1 MSSGE
6 PPHLRKPSAPLPLTV
21 LTGFLGA
28 GKTTLL
34 GKLLADPAL
43 ADTAVLINEFG
54 EIGLDHLLVEHV
66 SSERVL
72 LASGCLCCTVRGD
85 LVDALEKL
93 LRDRDNG
100 RAAFS
105 RVVIET
111 TGLADPAP
119 VLHTIMQHP
128 YLVLRFRL
136 DGVVTLVD
144 AVNGSATL
152 DSHPEAV
159 KQAAVADRL
168 VLSKTDLVGADGT
181 DALVARLRALNPA
194 APILDAAA
202 GEATAARLLDA
213 GLYYPD
219 SKSADVRRWLAAER
233 YADRHDDAHDHG
245 HAHAA
250 HGHQHAH
257 DRNRH
262 DDHIRAFALS
272 SDAPIPASAFE
283 MFVDLL
289 RAMHGP
295 NLLRVKGI
303 VKIADAPEQ
312 PVVVHG
318 VQHVFHPPATLPAW
332 PDDDRRTRL
341 VFITRDIA
349 EEKIRGLFEAFLN
362 VPQPDTPDRAALTD
376 NPLVPFGGIDR

>member
-1 MSSGE
+1 MTDE
-6 PPHLRKPSAPLPLTV
+6 APHTRKAPPPMPVTV

-43 ADTAVLINEFG
+43 SDTAVLINEFG

-66 SSERVL
+66 ASDRIL
-72 LASGCLCCTVRGD
+72 LSSGCLCCTVRGD

-105 RVVIET
+105 RIVIET

-136 DGVVTLVD
+136 DGVVTLID
-144 AVNGSATL
+144 AVNGNSTL
-152 DSHPEAV
+152 DRHPESV
-159 KQAAVADRL
+159 KQAAMADRL
-168 VLSKTDLVGADGT
+168 VLSKTDIL
-181 DALVARLRALNPA
+181 DAEHCAAKDSLVARLRALNPA
-194 APILDAAA
+194 APILVSAA

-213 GLYYPD
+213 GLYDASTKTP
-219 SKSADVRRWLAAER
+219 DVRRWLAAER
-233 YADRHDDAHDHG
+233 YVAPSHHAQGHDHD
-245 HAHAA
+245 HPHE
-250 HGHQHAH
+250 H

-262 DDHIRAFALS
+262 DDHIRAFVLS
-272 SDAPIPASAFE
+272 TEEAVPASAFE
-283 MFVDLL
+283 MFLDLL

-295 NLLRVKGI
+295 SLLRVKGL
-303 VKIADAPEQ
+303 VKIADAPDR
-312 PVVVHG
+312 PVVIHG

-332 PDDDRRTRL
+332 PDEDRRTRI
-341 VFITRDIA
+341 VFITRDID
-349 EEKIRGLFEAFLN
+349 EKAVRGLFDAFLST
-362 VPQPDTPDRAALTD
+362 PQPDTPDRAALLD
-376 NPLVPFGGIDR
+376 NPLVPFGGADR